1 MFINMVLDALV
12 TSVTNAFSFD
22 KFLKF
27 NKNTIIMNF
36 IYSKI
41 LHGDVEML
49 ARKDKTLGFMVS
61 WVMEFL
67 TCGFKI
73 SLILPKKMNGL
84 PGN

>member
-27 NKNTIIMNF
+27 NKNTIIMNS

-41 LHGDVEML
+41 CGDVEML
-49 ARKDKTLGFMVS
+49 ARKDKTLGFMVT

-67 TCGFKI
+67 TCGFKT
-73 SLILPKKMNGL
+73 SLILPKK
-84 PGN
+84 